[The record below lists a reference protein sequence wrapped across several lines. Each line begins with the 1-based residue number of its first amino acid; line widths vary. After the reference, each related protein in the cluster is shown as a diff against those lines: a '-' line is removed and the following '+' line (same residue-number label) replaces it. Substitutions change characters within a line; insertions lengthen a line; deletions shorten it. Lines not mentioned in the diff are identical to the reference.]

1 MKLLSSLLGAALTLA
16 LLGVLA
22 RWLGFDGYVQSS
34 IQAGHLL
41 DWVMGALCFG
51 WLLVILKA
59 PWDLYFQAHT
69 VAFERARARER
80 GVSVEAG
87 RDTYIET
94 VRKRLLALALSSHA
108 LSALL
113 AAGVA
118 FFTHGV
124 VGYWFAA
131 FFLVSTLFRPLL
143 AGYGYLWA
151 KLHALAEE
159 TRYPREDV
167 VELRGR
173 VELMETDSRRVGQ
186 DLLAMQETHARAD
199 EARQRELSELRG
211 RLAAIGIEFE
221 ASLSRLTDQKA
232 VIDGLQAIAR
242 LIARSAS
249 EAQAP

>member
-1 MKLLSSLLGAALTLA
+1 MKLLSGLLGAALTLA
-16 LLGVLA
+16 LLGVLL
-22 RWLGFDGYVQSS
+22 RWLGFDGYVQDSVR
-34 IQAGHLL
+34 AGHLL
-41 DWVMGALCFG
+41 DWVMGGLCFG
-51 WLLVILKA
+51 WLLVLLKA

-87 RDTYIET
+87 RDAYIET
-94 VRKRLLALALSSHA
+94 VRKRLLVLALGAHA

-167 VELRGR
+167 VELRQR
-173 VELMETDSRRVGQ
+173 VELLEIGSKRFSEDVAGI
-186 DLLAMQETHARAD
+186 QETHFRTD

-249 EAQAP
+249 EAQSA